1 MRRTI
6 PAPAVDVS
14 IDDVIDRGAEV
25 AAARRAYRVAVP
37 ASAPYGSWR
46 SPVTAEL
53 LARGGVDLSWLT
65 ASGDTLYWIEGR
77 PQEGGRD
84 VLVRRTPDGR
94 ITDVIPRELNAR
106 TRVHEYG
113 GGAVAVRGATAVLSN
128 FADQRLY
135 RVDGE
140 AVPVAIT
147 AEPPTPSAHR
157 YADGV
162 IAPDGATLVCV
173 RERHEASEVVNEI
186 VSLPLDGSALPRVL
200 VSGHDFFSTPRL
212 SPDGRALAW
221 LAWDHPNMPW
231 DGSELFVAELRRDG
245 ALGDGRRVAGAR
257 EESIFQPQWSPD
269 GTLHFVSDR
278 TGWWNLYRERG
289 GTVTPIAPMEAEFG
303 LPQWVFGLSTYTFLG
318 GGRIA
323 CFYVKDGL
331 RHLAIVDPD
340 ARGVIDMAPRFTFV
354 AYPTRIGDRIAF
366 IGGSATEAPAVV
378 VLDPNTGAHEV
389 VRRSLAY
396 DIDPAY
402 VSAAQPIEF
411 PTEGGRSAHALYY
424 PPRSPDFAAADGE
437 RPPLLV
443 LSHGGP
449 TSMTPAVL
457 QPAIQYWTSRGFA
470 VVDVNYG
477 GSTGYGREYR
487 ERLNGQWGVVDLA
500 DCVNAARS
508 LAGSGRVD
516 GRRMAIRG
524 GSAGGYTTLCAL
536 VFTDVFATG
545 ASYYGVADLAA
556 LARDTHKFES
566 RYLDRLVGPY
576 PEAAQTYRARSPVHF
591 FDRLERPLIV
601 FQGLDDKVVP
611 PSQAEMLVDALRRKG
626 LPFAY
631 VAFAGEGNGF
641 RRAENI
647 KRSTEAEL
655 FFYSAMLGFPLG
667 EAIEPV
673 TIEGRSS

>member
-1 MRRTI
+1 MPTI
-6 PAPAVDVS
+6 
-14 IDDVIDRGAEV
+14 
-25 AAARRAYRVAVP
+25 
-37 ASAPYGSWR
+37 APYGSWR
-46 SPVTAEL
+46 SPITAEL
-53 LARGGVDLSWLT
+53 LARGGVNISWLT
-65 ASGDTLYWIEGR
+65 ASGDDLYWIEGR

-84 VLVRRTPDGR
+84 VLVRRTPDGL
-94 ITDVIPRELNAR
+94 ITDVIPREFNAR

-140 AVPVAIT
+140 VAPVPIT

-186 VSLPLDGSALPRVL
+186 VSLPLDGSAMPRVL

-245 ALGDGRRVAGAR
+245 GPGKLRRVAGSR
-257 EESIFQPQWSPD
+257 EESIFQPQWSPA
-269 GTLHFVSDR
+269 GALFFVSDR
-278 TGWWNLYRERG
+278 TGWWNLYRERDG
-289 GTVTPIAPMEAEFG
+289 AITPLATMAAEFG
-303 LPQWVFGLSTYTFLG
+303 LPQWTFGLSTYTFLAD
-318 GGRIA
+318 GRIA

-340 ARGVIDMAPRFTFV
+340 ARRVTDVAAQFTFV
-354 AYPTRIGDRIAF
+354 AHPTRLGDRIAF
-366 IGGSATEAPAVV
+366 IGGSASEAPAVV
-378 VLDPNTGAHEV
+378 VIDPNTGAHEV

-396 DIDPAY
+396 DIEPTY
-402 VSAAQPIEF
+402 LSAAQPIEF

-424 PPRSPDFAAADGE
+424 PPRNQDFAATDRE
-437 RPPLLV
+437 KPPLLV

-449 TSMTPAVL
+449 TSMTLGVL

-477 GSTGYGREYR
+477 GSTGFGREYR

-500 DCVNAARS
+500 DCVNAARF
-508 LAGSGRVD
+508 LCESGRVD

-545 ASYYGVADLAA
+545 ASYFGVADLAA

-566 RYLDRLVGPY
+566 RYLDRMVGAY
-576 PEAAQTYRARSPVHF
+576 PEAEETYRARSPVHF
-591 FDRLERPLIV
+591 FDRLERPVIV

-631 VAFAGEGNGF
+631 VGFAGEGHGF
-641 RRAENI
+641 RRSENI
-647 KRSTEAEL
+647 KRAMEAEL
-655 FFYSAMLGFPLG
+655 FFYSAILGFPLG
-667 EAIEPV
+667 DVIEPV
-673 TIEGRSS
+673 TIENRPFESGSPANS